1 MEIGARF
8 VIHTLLVLVGLG
20 LFLRTVYGRG
30 MALMS
35 VRPTNLFDKI
45 PERIQALLVLGFGQK
60 KFLID
65 EREKSAGWMHFF
77 IFWGFTILGLRV
89 ATAFAQGWFGLEFHF
104 PLLGADM
111 LGGPYLLLK
120 DVIEVFVLVSISYAL
135 VRWLIIHPHRLYGF
149 RPAEDRLAGQDHVE
163 ALVILCCIGGIMITD
178 LCFEAGRYI
187 AHGDVAH
194 IAQERAWTPVASTLA
209 SVLPL
214 SPSGATGLYE
224 FGWWGHNLLILFML
238 NLLPLS
244 KHFHIITGLP
254 NTFFRKLEPLG
265 ALSKMDLEN
274 GTTFGTSHID
284 QFTWKQVLDM
294 YTCTECGRCS
304 SNCPATATGKPLAP
318 RQLLLNLRDYL
329 YEVQD
334 ELIEKRAKAP
344 KPKEGE
350 EAAELPE
357 VGKNIVGDES
367 VIHDEVLW
375 SCNVCRACEE
385 ACPVMIE
392 YVDKI
397 VDMRRHLVQEE
408 ARFPSELNR
417 VFKGMETQSN
427 PWGLGADKR
436 DAWTEGLPF
445 EVKRWSDHPETEW
458 LYYVG
463 CGGAFDDRNKKTTI
477 SFAKILTRAGIDFA
491 IFGKE
496 ELCNGDSARRLG
508 NEYLYQSMAQMLVE
522 QMNGGGVKKVIVNC
536 PHCFNTIK
544 NELPQFGGTY
554 EVIHAAELVKQLLAD
569 GRIKVQQNGLASKA
583 VTYHDSCYYGR
594 FNNVYDSP
602 REIIRS
608 VTGKLPNEMERHG
621 RAGMCCGAGGGR
633 MWIEEDPDKRVNLLR
648 TDQALAT
655 NPEVVAVSC
664 PFCMTMIGDGIK
676 AKDVE
681 EKVQALDV
689 MEMIERSLV

>member
-1 MEIGARF
+1 MDFWTRF
-8 VIHTLLVLVGLG
+8 AIHTLIVAVGLG
-20 LFLRTVYGRG
+20 LFLRTLYGRAR
-30 MALMS
+30 ALQS
-35 VRPTNLFDKI
+35 VRWTDLFDKI
-45 PERIQALLVLGFGQK
+45 PERIQALLVIGFGQQ

-65 EREKSAGWMHFF
+65 KREKSAGWMHFF
-77 IFWGFTILGLRV
+77 IFWGFTILGVRV
-89 ATAFAQGWFGLEFHF
+89 ATAFAQGWFGPEFHL
-104 PLLGADM
+104 PLLGVDM

-120 DVIEVFVLVSISYAL
+120 DIIEVFVLVSIGYAL
-135 VRWLIIHPHRLYGF
+135 TRWLILHPHRLYGF

-163 ALVILCCIGGIMITD
+163 AIVILCCIGGIMLTD
-178 LCFEAGRYI
+178 LFYEAGRYI
-187 AHGDVAH
+187 TYPDVPHVMA
-194 IAQERAWTPVASTLA
+194 ERWWTPVASTLA
-209 SVLPL
+209 SVLPVG
-214 SPSGATGLYE
+214 PSGATVISE
-224 FGWWGHNLLILFML
+224 VGWWGHNLLILFML

-274 GTTFGTSHID
+274 GTTFGTSRID

-304 SNCPATATGKPLAP
+304 SNCPATLTGKPLAP

-329 YEVQD
+329 YETQN
-334 ELIEKRAKAP
+334 ELIAKRAAAP
-344 KPKEGE
+344 KLAEGE
-350 EAAELPE
+350 ELPE
-357 VGKNIVGDES
+357 VGKNVVGDES

-375 SCNVCRACEE
+375 SCNTCRACEE

-408 ARFPSELNR
+408 ARFPTELNR
-417 VFKGMETQSN
+417 VFKGMENQSN
-427 PWGLGADKR
+427 PWGLGAEKR
-436 DAWTEGLPF
+436 DAWTDGV
-445 EVKRWSDHPETEW
+445 EVEIKRWSDHPETEW

-463 CGGAFDDRNKKTTI
+463 CGGAFDDRNKKTTV
-477 SFAKILTRAGIDFA
+477 SFAKILQKAGIDFA
-491 IFGKE
+491 IFGKD

-508 NEYLYQSMAQMLVE
+508 NEYLYQSMATMLVE
-522 QMNGGGVKKVIVNC
+522 QMNGAGVKKVIVNC

-569 GRIKVQQNGLASKA
+569 KKIEVKPNGMADKA

-602 REIIRS
+602 REAIKA
-608 VTGKLPNEMERHG
+608 VTGKMPNEMERHG

-633 MWIEEDPDKRVNLLR
+633 MWIEEDADKRVNLLR
-648 TDQALAT
+648 TDQALET

-664 PFCMTMIGDGIK
+664 PFCMTMIGDGLK

-681 EKVQALDV
+681 DKVQALDV